1 MSSLAKASVTALF
14 ASALVAGTTIEAQA
28 QAPKTTPVPGLQI
41 PPQPRPGADEP
52 RQGESYEPI
61 GVRVG
66 GFRLFPALELAEQY
80 DTNIF
85 ATQNRKQDDL
95 ITVIRP
101 SLDLRSNWNN
111 HMLNLFASGAVG
123 LYADHTSE
131 NYKDVRVGFD
141 GRLDVQRNWYLYGGA
156 QFNHM
161 HEDRADPN
169 ATSFGKPNEYNL
181 FSGNLG
187 YYQKFNRLSIKLDGR
202 MDDYAYTNNRGAV
215 PGVITNRDRDRREY
229 TESLR
234 IAYEFIDKYE
244 VWVQGG
250 LNQRNYDRR
259 VDSAGFRRSSD
270 GWEVTGGA
278 TIDFGGITQVE
289 AFVGYRDQEY
299 DDSRLGSIRGPV
311 FGLTGYWNP
320 LVPLMI
326 KPYVKRTIEETV
338 LTTHTGFWATAF
350 GLDVDY
356 DLRPNIKLTGG
367 LSYTKADYKKARSV
381 PSFNRDD
388 DYMRFEIGLRYLP
401 TENFFIGPS
410 YRFTSRDSNLSGND
424 FSRHL
429 FSIRAGAR
437 L

>member
-1 MSSLAKASVTALF
+1 MRNVTTSGLAALLVSGL
-14 ASALVAGTTIEAQA
+14 AAGSAIPAAQA
-28 QAPKTTPVPGLQI
+28 QPQ
-41 PPQPRPGADEP
+41 PPSQLQPRPREEAP
-52 RQGESYEPI
+52 RPGESYEPI

-66 GFRLFPALELAEQY
+66 GFRLFPVLELIEQY

-85 ATQNRKQDDL
+85 ATQNNKQDDF
-95 ITVIRP
+95 ITVVRP

-111 HMLNLFASGAVG
+111 HMLNLFASAAVG
-123 LYADHTSE
+123 MYADHSKE
-131 NYKDVRVGFD
+131 SYQDFRVGFD
-141 GRLDVQRNWYLYGGA
+141 GRVDIQRNWNVYGGM
-156 QFNHM
+156 QFNHL

-169 ATSFGKPNEYNL
+169 ATVFRKPNEYNL

-187 YYQKFNRLSIKLDGR
+187 YYQKFNRFSLKLDGR
-202 MDDYAYTNNRGAV
+202 VDDYTYTNNKGAL
-215 PGVITNRDRDRREY
+215 PGVISNRDRDRRDY
-229 TESLR
+229 AESLR
-234 IAYEFIDKYE
+234 LGYEFIEKYE

-259 VDSAGFRRSSD
+259 VDSAGFRRSSN
-270 GWEVTGGA
+270 GWEIIGGT

-289 AFVGYRDQEY
+289 AFAGYSDQNY
-299 DDSRLGSIRGPV
+299 DDSRLGHIRGPV

-320 LVPLMI
+320 LVPLII
-326 KPYVKRTIEETV
+326 KPYVKRSIEETV

-350 GLDVDY
+350 GVDIDY
-356 DLRPNIKLTGG
+356 DFRPNIKVTGAF
-367 LSYTKADYKKARSV
+367 SYTIADYKKAQGV
-381 PSFNRDD
+381 PSFSRDD
-388 DYMRFEIGLRYLP
+388 DYLRFEVGIRYLP

-429 FSIRAGAR
+429 FAIRAGAR